1 MRKTGLLVLLIAGCA
16 PVAGF
21 RPASG
26 AMPGRTLELGAG
38 AAAVSPRPYVD
49 ETWQG
54 AGQLWLTLDRSELL
68 ALSGI
73 AAFDDDA
80 VALGGAARLGLV
92 RHDRFA
98 GGVEGELGFAWA
110 ALSLPLAVRAFEQNW
125 IYSAPRLGTWSTDA
139 LIGLPLGASVH
150 VYDGLIL
157 RAEAQVSWQ
166 DFKYYNRRTTLGA
179 GAAYQF

>member
-1 MRKTGLLVLLIAGCA
+1 MQNPGLLWLLITGCA

-21 RPASG
+21 RPAAG
-26 AMPGRTLELGAG
+26 TMPGRSLELGAG
-38 AAAVSPRPYVD
+38 AAAVSPRPYVN
-49 ETWQG
+49 ESWQG
-54 AGQLWLTLDRSELL
+54 AGQLWLTVDRSELV

-73 AAFDDDA
+73 GAFDDDA
-80 VALGGAARLGLV
+80 VALGGAARLKLL

-110 ALSLPLAVRAFEQNW
+110 AFSLPIAVRAFEHSW

-139 LIGLPLGASVH
+139 LASVPLGASVH
-150 VYDGLIL
+150 VHDGLIV

-166 DFKYYNRRTTLGA
+166 DFKYYNRRTILGGA
-179 GAAYQF
+179 AAYQF